1 MEDQDPT
8 EPFIIVVER
17 DPQPSLLQ
25 QLGRAALGGIVTT
38 IAVAAV
44 AAGFK
49 ALTGQGIPLDI
60 QTETDKSEAN

>member
-1 MEDQDPT
+1 MDDQDPT

-17 DPQPSLLQ
+17 DAQPSLVQ

-60 QTETDKSEAN
+60 ETDADKEQAN